1 MNIGKAGM
9 ASPTLAIVPHT
20 KMGVRFQ
27 VMPRARMV
35 RMVVVMLAP
44 AIALEIA
51 KMMIAIR

>member
-9 ASPTLAIVPHT
+9 ASPTLAIVPQT
-20 KMGVRFQ
+20 KIGVRFQ
-27 VMPRARMV
+27 VMPRARIV
-35 RMVVVMLAP
+35 RIVVVMFAP